1 MLQQS
6 RKHMKGGLGG
16 AGKAI
21 ANQDGKF
28 KGPPETNGT

>member
-21 ANQDGKF
+21 ANQDGYK
-28 KGPPETNGT
+28 NN